1 MKRDLEI
8 LVALLEDI
16 EERVEVDTYRW
27 WPNQPEDR
35 RNGGHCPQ
43 GNAREALRRAR

>member
-1 MKRDLEI
+1 MKRDVEI

-27 WPNQPEDR
+27 WPNQPEGVTLELVASMQR
-35 RNGGHCPQ
+35 K
-43 GNAREALRRAR
+43 EAP